1 MKALQA
7 QLATSKKEAQ
17 AAKDQLVRP
26 HRSTLS
32 AVLHTVHH
40 GIGCSLTQT
49 KTQNEVKKS
58 EERELALAEEV
69 DQLAA

>member
-1 MKALQA
+1 
-7 QLATSKKEAQ
+7 
-17 AAKDQLVRP
+17 
-26 HRSTLS
+26 
-32 AVLHTVHH
+32 
-40 GIGCSLTQT
+40 LTQA

>member
-7 QLATSKKEAQ
+7 QLAASKKEAQ

-26 HRSTLS
+26 HRCTLS
-32 AVLHTVHH
+32 AVPHTVHH
-40 GIGCSLTQT
+40 GCSLTQA
-49 KTQNEVKKS
+49 KTHNEVKKS